1 MKNFVYPILIITLLL
16 FILIINLLKP
26 RKAIENFNASG
37 PCEKNGKT
45 GTCYIMSDGSQ
56 ECVVADDVTPQQ
68 GITLQPKEKKK
79 PPVKKSPPTCNQIRN
94 YQKTA
99 TLVAS
104 DCIIQSTGETG
115 IIFPRLG
122 NRCVSRALVEKC
134 KKRKKTAPASV
145 TRRSTKAG
153 GEPPVGR
160 QIPKKTKP
168 VKCAENSTKCH
179 DPKDLQFFEDECNKI
194 GPDWGLWKFQNC
206 NCPKG
211 EKSGVCRKG
220 YHYGA
225 FIENDS
231 SSCVFDYSDMN
242 RVCNDEMRFKNK
254 NESINYGFKSITKKG
269 CPINKQRAICNGNYY
284 SGDELIR
291 NATDCY
297 PSNTDFDRKCKDLLG
312 NNAAVKQYSS
322 YNCVP
327 GKIRAVCHKV

>member
-26 RKAIENFNASG
+26 RKAIENFNATG

-68 GITLQPKEKKK
+68 GITIQPKEKKK

-134 KKRKKTAPASV
+134 KKRTKTTPASV

-153 GEPPVGR
+153 SEPPVGKK
-160 QIPKKTKP
+160 IAKKTKP
-168 VKCAENSTKCH
+168 VKCVQNVMI
-179 DPKDLQFFEDECNKI
+179 QKI
-194 GPDWGLWKFQNC
+194 YNFSKMNVIRLVQIGD
-206 NCPKG
+206 
-211 EKSGVCRKG
+211 
-220 YHYGA
+220 YGNFRIA
-225 FIENDS
+225 I
-231 SSCVFDYSDMN
+231 VQRVKN
-242 RVCNDEMRFKNK
+242 RV
-254 NESINYGFKSITKKG
+254 SV
-269 CPINKQRAICNGNYY
+269 
-284 SGDELIR
+284 
-291 NATDCY
+291 
-297 PSNTDFDRKCKDLLG
+297 
-312 NNAAVKQYSS
+312 VKVIIMGHS
-322 YNCVP
+322 
-327 GKIRAVCHKV
+327 